1 VTASE
6 RYQIKHQILSDI
18 EKLEKEIQD
27 LEELCKPIAPD
38 CCLGDLG
45 RFEAMH
51 DQENSERTLHE
62 ARIRLNRLSYALG
75 KVDREDYGLCEAC
88 EEAIPIGR
96 LMIVPESTRC
106 VHCAE

>member
-1 VTASE
+1 MTASQ
-6 RYQIKHQILSDI
+6 RHQIKQQIFTDK
-18 EKLEKEIQD
+18 EKLEKEIVD

-62 ARIRLNRLSYALG
+62 ARIRLNRLNYALG
-75 KVDREDYGLCEAC
+75 KIDKEDYGIC
-88 EEAIPIGR
+88 EECEEDIPVGR

-106 VHCAE
+106 VNCAE